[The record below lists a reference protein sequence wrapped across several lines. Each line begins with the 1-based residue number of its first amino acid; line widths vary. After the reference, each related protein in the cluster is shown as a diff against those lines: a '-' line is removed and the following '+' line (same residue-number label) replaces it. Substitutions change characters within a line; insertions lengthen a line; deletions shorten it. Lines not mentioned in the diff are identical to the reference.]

1 VRSGWAL
8 LLLAACQNTKTETTT
23 ATASASAAVATAP
36 SGSAA
41 ASAPVATKPWFE
53 GAWQGGFTAELFRVE
68 TAAGGVKEWK
78 QDDGKKAAG
87 EGKLALEVAA
97 DGSVTGSASG
107 ALGELTVTGR
117 VDGDRAALTLASA
130 EGDGFHG
137 SILATQTPDGM
148 KGTLSASSGDSL
160 QVRQAAVTLS
170 RK

>member
-1 VRSGWAL
+1 VRYGWAL
-8 LLLAACQNTKTETTT
+8 LLLAACQNTKTESTT
-23 ATASASAAVATAP
+23 AATSASAVSALAAAP
-36 SGSAA
+36 S
-41 ASAPVATKPWFE
+41 ASVAPVATKPWFE
-53 GAWQGGFTAELFRVE
+53 GAWQGTFTAELFRVE

-87 EGKLALEVAA
+87 EGQLSLEIAA
-97 DGSVTGSASG
+97 DGSVTGNARG
-107 ALGELTVTGR
+107 ALGELTLTGR

-130 EGDGFHG
+130 EVDGFHG
-137 SILATQTPDGM
+137 SVLATQTPDGM